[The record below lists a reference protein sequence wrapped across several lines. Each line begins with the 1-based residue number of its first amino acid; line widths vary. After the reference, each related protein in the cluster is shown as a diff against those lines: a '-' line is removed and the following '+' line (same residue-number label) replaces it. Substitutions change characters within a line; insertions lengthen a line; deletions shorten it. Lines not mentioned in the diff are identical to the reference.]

1 MESMRSQISTS
12 IQKIDLI
19 YQILIQIGESLSSS
33 KTLAPENRL
42 HHNTYINI
50 DRQNFNDD
58 RAASILQGEDLSE
71 LSIANAND
79 RPIDDSRRLHQ
90 NPVGY
95 PNNGYAN
102 LPSGANYRY
111 DTAEWVIAGQDLSID
126 NNGTNIV
133 SATAQFEDRQQI
145 REQDLSPQIQIQRLT
160 AQLTAA
166 YNRIAALE
174 EQLLSKRRKQ

>member
-19 YQILIQIGESLSSS
+19 YQILVHVYDSLSSGATPS
-33 KTLAPENRL
+33 PENRL
-42 HHNTYINI
+42 HHNTHASK
-50 DRQNFNDD
+50 DSQSFDD
-58 RAASILQGEDLSE
+58 AGGSMLQGEA
-71 LSIANAND
+71 IANEHPRNG
-79 RPIDDSRRLHQ
+79 DSRHLHQ
-90 NPVGY
+90 DRGSY
-95 PNNGYAN
+95 PHNGYAN

-111 DTAEWVIAGQDLSID
+111 DIAEWVTAGQDLSID
-126 NNGTNIV
+126 NNGARIV
-133 SATAQFEDRQQI
+133 SSNTPVDNRQQI

-174 EQLLSKRRKQ
+174 EQLLAKRWK

>member
-12 IQKIDLI
+12 IKKIDLI
-19 YQILIQIGESLSSS
+19 YQILIQIGNSLSSS
-33 KTLAPENRL
+33 KTLASEHRL
-42 HHNTYINI
+42 HHNTIYN
-50 DRQNFNDD
+50 RG
-58 RAASILQGEDLSE
+58 ASILQEEAMPPAGF
-71 LSIANAND
+71 ANTNEHH
-79 RPIDDSRRLHQ
+79 PIDDSGRLHQ
-90 NPVGY
+90 NLVGY

-111 DTAEWVIAGQDLSID
+111 DTAEWVIAEQDLSID
-126 NNGTNIV
+126 NNGTRIV
-133 SATAQFEDRQQI
+133 SATAPFENRQQI

-174 EQLLSKRRKQ
+174 EQLLSKRKK

>member
-1 MESMRSQISTS
+1 MESMRSKISTS

-19 YQILIQIGESLSSS
+19 YQILIQIRDRLSSS
-33 KTLAPENRL
+33 RSLPAENRL
-42 HHNTYINI
+42 PHHTYIGI
-50 DRQNFNDD
+50 DSPNLD
-58 RAASILQGEDLSE
+58 RHGEGSIIQRETITNEDSL
-71 LSIANAND
+71 
-79 RPIDDSRRLHQ
+79 IDDARGLHQ
-90 NPVGY
+90 NPASY

-126 NNGTNIV
+126 NDGSRIV
-133 SATAQFEDRQQI
+133 SATAPIENRQQI
-145 REQDLSPQIQIQRLT
+145 REQDLSPQIKIQRLT

-174 EQLLSKRRKQ
+174 EQLLAKRRK

>member
-19 YQILIQIGESLSSS
+19 YQILIRVYDSLSSS
-33 KTLAPENRL
+33 PTPSPENRL
-42 HHNTYINI
+42 HHNTYTSK
-50 DRQNFNDD
+50 DSQSF
-58 RAASILQGEDLSE
+58 GEDGVPSLQE
-71 LSIANAND
+71 KVLANEHP
-79 RPIDDSRRLHQ
+79 RTDDSRHLHLDR
-90 NPVGY
+90 GRY
-95 PNNGYAN
+95 PHNGYAN

-111 DTAEWVIAGQDLSID
+111 DTAEWVTAGQDLSID
-126 NNGTNIV
+126 KNGNRIV
-133 SATAQFEDRQQI
+133 RTTAPVDNRQQI

-174 EQLLSKRRKQ
+174 EQLLAKRRK

>member
-1 MESMRSQISTS
+1 MESMRSRISTS

-19 YQILIQIGESLSSS
+19 YQILIRIGDSLSSATTPS
-33 KTLAPENRL
+33 PESRL
-42 HHNTYINI
+42 HHHIHASK
-50 DRQNFNDD
+50 DSQGFGEHS
-58 RAASILQGEDLSE
+58 ASIRQGETVANEHGHSDDARNLDLARGS
-71 LSIANAND
+71 
-79 RPIDDSRRLHQ
+79 
-90 NPVGY
+90 Y

-111 DTAEWVIAGQDLSID
+111 DTAEWVTAGQDLSID
-126 NNGTNIV
+126 NNGARIV
-133 SATAQFEDRQQI
+133 SATNPLENRQQI

-174 EQLLSKRRKQ
+174 EQLLAKRWK

>member
-19 YQILIQIGESLSSS
+19 YQILIRVCDSLSSGAIPS
-33 KTLAPENRL
+33 PENRL
-42 HHNTYINI
+42 HHNTYIS
-50 DRQNFNDD
+50 NDPQSFGED
-58 RAASILQGEDLSE
+58 GTSILQEQA
-71 LSIANAND
+71 IANEHTHTGD
-79 RPIDDSRRLHQ
+79 PRYLHQ
-90 NPVGY
+90 DLRSY

-111 DTAEWVIAGQDLSID
+111 DIAEWVTAGQDLSID
-126 NNGTNIV
+126 NNGSRIV
-133 SATAQFEDRQQI
+133 SATAPMDNRQQI
-145 REQDLSPQIQIQRLT
+145 REEDLSPQIKIQRLT

-174 EQLLSKRRKQ
+174 EQLLAKRWK

>member
-1 MESMRSQISTS
+1 MESMRSKISTS

-19 YQILIQIGESLSSS
+19 YQILIRVCDSLSSGATPS
-33 KTLAPENRL
+33 PESGSYHNAHTSNDPRSFGDDGAL
-42 HHNTYINI
+42 TIQGEAVANEHHHNV
-50 DRQNFNDD
+50 
-58 RAASILQGEDLSE
+58 
-71 LSIANAND
+71 
-79 RPIDDSRRLHQ
+79 DSRHLDRDR
-90 NPVGY
+90 GSY

-111 DTAEWVIAGQDLSID
+111 DIAEWVTAGQDLSID
-126 NNGTNIV
+126 NNGARIV
-133 SATAQFEDRQQI
+133 SATTPMDNRQQI

-174 EQLLSKRRKQ
+174 EQLLAKRWK

>member
-19 YQILIQIGESLSSS
+19 YQILIRVCDSLPSSPTPS
-33 KTLAPENRL
+33 PENRL
-42 HHNTYINI
+42 QHNTYTSK
-50 DRQNFNDD
+50 DSQSFGEDG
-58 RAASILQGEDLSE
+58 APILQGEAIVNEHL
-71 LSIANAND
+71 
-79 RPIDDSRRLHQ
+79 RTDDSGHLHR
-90 NPVGY
+90 Y
-95 PNNGYAN
+95 PHNGYAN

-111 DTAEWVIAGQDLSID
+111 DTAEWVTAGQDLSID
-126 NNGTNIV
+126 KNGNRIV
-133 SATAQFEDRQQI
+133 RATAPVDNRQQI

-174 EQLLSKRRKQ
+174 EQLLAKRRK